1 MASPAFF
8 TNLGDRPFFLACI
21 SAALLASL
29 IRPSTEKVFRLDVV
43 FVGNTFLDVAF
54 RLDLADGLFEA
65 MVLGSVFVDGL
76 FAAGFASTG

>member
-8 TNLGDRPFFLACI
+8 TNRGDRPFFLACI

-65 MVLGSVFVDGL
+65 MALGSVFVDGL